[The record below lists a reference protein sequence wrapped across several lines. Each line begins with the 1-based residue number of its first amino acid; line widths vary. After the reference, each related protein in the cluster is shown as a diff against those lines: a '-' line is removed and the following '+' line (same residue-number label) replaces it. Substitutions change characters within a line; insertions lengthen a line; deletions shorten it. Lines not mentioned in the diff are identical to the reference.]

1 MRKLFYKF
9 VLSVFGWKIVGNNN
23 FPKKCIVIAAPHTSN
38 WDFIIG
44 RCYSY
49 AIGIYPKYLAKS
61 QLFLP
66 VVGQFFRWNGAIPV
80 NRSLKNNMVDQITD
94 MYNSSDE
101 LIVCL
106 SPEGTRSRV
115 DKWKTGFY
123 YIACGAKI
131 PIILLMIDYQQKE
144 IGKLFQFYPSGNFEK
159 DMSKIQELYQQVS
172 GKIPKNYNPKIY

>member
-1 MRKLFYKF
+1 
-9 VLSVFGWKIVGNNN
+9 
-23 FPKKCIVIAAPHTSN
+23 
-38 WDFIIG
+38 
-44 RCYSY
+44 
-49 AIGIYPKYLAKS
+49 
-61 QLFLP
+61 
-66 VVGQFFRWNGAIPV
+66 
-80 NRSLKNNMVDQITD
+80 MVDQITD